1 MSNQPFGDGRHGSHG
16 ETRQGSPGLAKADAP
31 PEDVAAAHVSLR
43 RISALF
49 GPYRARLSGLLALD
63 LHLGRPGRRSAPSCL
78 REVIDTAIPEHDTQ
92 LLSLL
97 VGGMI
102 ALSIIGGVIGVA
114 QTWISNQVGQRVM
127 HDLRAAVYAHLQ
139 RMSLGLLHPHPHR
152 ERCSRASPTTS
163 AGIDSVVTST
173 ATSIVQNVTTVVAV
187 VVAMILLDWR
197 LAAFSLFLLPFFVW
211 LTRRVGEERRR
222 IQSVRQGRL
231 ADMSTLVEES
241 LSVSGILLGKTMGR
255 SPELVRRFSDES
267 GELADLEV
275 RARMAGRWRMASVQ
289 MSFAIMPA
297 AVYWFAGYSIAHGSA
312 AISIG
317 TVIAFTTLQTRVLF
331 PIQSLLSVGLEVQ
344 TSLALF
350 GRIFE
355 YLDLPVDIEERP
367 DARDLSGV
375 RGDVRL
381 KDVWF
386 TYDPERKRWTL
397 REISAEIPAG
407 TRTALVGETGSGK
420 TTLAYLVARL
430 YEPQRGRV
438 EIDGVDIRD
447 MTLASLAATV
457 GLVSQ
462 ETYLFHAS
470 IRENLRFA
478 CPEAS
483 DEQIED
489 AARAAQIHELISSL
503 PDGYDT
509 PVGERGYRF
518 SGGEKQRMAI
528 ARTVL
533 RNPPVLDPRR
543 GHLGA
548 RHRNRARRAARPRR
562 PLPRAHHDRDR
573 PPALHDPRRRPDPR
587 ARRRPDRRARHPR
600 GAAWSLADAT
610 PRCWP
615 IEYPVD
621 LRSVGAR
628 SPRTIPRLTLPRRS
642 PERPPGRTGADFRGT
657 SAWLANALAP
667 QALPRSP
674 PRALKGRAPWRAD
687 RPARRSA
694 SCRRA

>member
-1 MSNQPFGDGRHGSHG
+1 VSSQPFSQPRSGERHH
-16 ETRQGSPGLAKADAP
+16 LP
-31 PEDVAAAHVSLR
+31 PEGPRPEDIPATPVSLLR
-43 RISALF
+43 VGRLF
-49 GPYRARLSGLLALD
+49 GPYRLRLSALLALIF
-63 LHLGRPGRRSAPSCL
+63 LSAGLGVISPFLIRGVLDEAIPRR
-78 REVIDTAIPEHDTQ
+78 DTA

-102 ALSIIGGVIGVA
+102 VLSVLTSGIGVA

-127 HDLRAAVYAHLQ
+127 HDLRAGVYAHLQ
-139 RMSLGLLHPHPHR
+139 RMSLAFFTHTRTG
-152 ERCSRASPTTS
+152 EVQSRIANDIG
-163 AGIDSVVTST
+163 GIDSVVTST

-187 VVAMILLDWR
+187 VIAMVLLDWR
-197 LAAFSLFLLPFFVW
+197 LAAFSLVLLPFFVW

-222 IQSVRQGRL
+222 IQSVRQSRL

-255 SPELVRRFSDES
+255 APELVRRFGAES
-267 GELADLEV
+267 GQLAELEV

-297 AVYWFAGYSIAHGSA
+297 AVYWFAGESIASGGH

-317 TVIAFTTLQTRVLF
+317 TVVAFTTLQTRVLF

-355 YLDLPVDIEERP
+355 YLDLPVDIAERV
-367 DARDLSGV
+367 DARPLAGV

-381 KDVWF
+381 DDVCF
-386 TYDPERKRWTL
+386 RYASDSPWTL
-397 REISAEIPAG
+397 RAISAEIPAG

-430 YEPQRGRV
+430 YEPQRGEV
-438 EIDGVDIRD
+438 SIDGVDVRD
-447 MTLASLAATV
+447 VTLSSLAATV

-478 CPEAS
+478 RPEAS
-483 DEQIED
+483 DEQVEE
-489 AARAAQIHELISSL
+489 AARAAQIHELIASL

-518 SGGEKQRMAI
+518 SGGEKQRIAI

-533 RNPPVLDPRR
+533 RNPPVLILDEATSALDNETERAVQRALDDLSR
-543 GHLGA
+543 GRTTIAIAHRMSTIRDADQILVLDAGQIVERGTHDELVELGG
-548 RHRNRARRAARPRR
+548 RYS
-562 PLPRAHHDRDR
+562 
-573 PPALHDPRRRPDPR
+573 ALLS
-587 ARRRPDRRARHPR
+587 
-600 GAAWSLADAT
+600 GAALADLDA
-610 PRCWP
+610 
-615 IEYPVD
+615 EAG
-621 LRSVGAR
+621 S
-628 SPRTIPRLTLPRRS
+628 
-642 PERPPGRTGADFRGT
+642 
-657 SAWLANALAP
+657 SAALA
-667 QALPRSP
+667 
-674 PRALKGRAPWRAD
+674 
-687 RPARRSA
+687 
-694 SCRRA
+694 